1 MACDRFTRAAARLG
15 RTRDASASWRAMA
28 ILEESGPL
36 RISEFAA
43 LDRCSQP
50 TATAMIKKLEEAGYV
65 QRTSDP
71 EDGRAWLVSI
81 TTVGSDRLQQV
92 RAETTEMIGHR
103 LSDQTDVGRDEVAAA
118 LRVLTR
124 LTDMINEK
132 GDNQ

>member
-1 MACDRFTRAAARLG
+1 
-15 RTRDASASWRAMA
+15 MA

-81 TTVGSDRLQQV
+81 TRVGSDRLQQV
-92 RAETTEMIGHR
+92 RSETTELIGRR
-103 LSDQTDVGRDEVAAA
+103 LSDQTEVSRDEVSAAVQ
-118 LRVLTR
+118 VLTR
-124 LTDMINEK
+124 LTEMINEK